1 MFAGSSHSGGGNV
14 VVVVDGGGT
23 VSATCTDVPRDGVA
37 AAGSWISAM
46 SSGGWVVVEVVV
58 EVEVEVELVVE
69 VVEVVEASSVKR
81 PLADGAVV
89 VGPFVVVVVE
99 HGSIVVLVDSTVVD
113 PASVVVVDDSV
124 VDGAQLASTAAADVV
139 PAVVSALAAVAPTN
153 NVKPATVIAAVL
165 PNNERI
171 DGPA

>member
-1 MFAGSSHSGGGNV
+1 V

-58 EVEVEVELVVE
+58 EVEVEVEVELVVE

-81 PLADGAVV
+81 PLAEGAVV